1 MLAQSRSD
9 GEKEGLLKMY
19 PEDNQNLPTV
29 SEAEAAVL
37 SQMSP
42 DDRGELSVAVRQNL
56 REILFSMI
64 ESAKGVWVSE
74 TVVKKGLNV
83 PVPAYQKAPNM
94 DVAQYLVNQLMGKP
108 RETQVDFQLKQNII
122 VQNEIQI
129 SKMNSRD
136 D

>member
-1 MLAQSRSD
+1 LLAQSRSD

>member
-1 MLAQSRSD
+1 
-9 GEKEGLLKMY
+9 MY